1 MLHLRVISPPDQTD
15 ALVRI
20 LEADAGVTHLTVMR
34 GVALDPVGDLVQ
46 ADVAREAGNT
56 VLADVK
62 ALGIVEHGGITLG
75 PVDAVLS
82 DAADRAVRA
91 APGDPSDAVIW
102 EQLLKET
109 REESS
114 LNATF
119 VAFLTIACLLAAI
132 GVATDS
138 PVTVVGAMVV
148 GPEFGP
154 LAALSVALV
163 RRNWRLA
170 RRSMIALAVAF
181 PIAMVVTLGATIV
194 WEHLGWITTEGIID
208 AHNVDFIYEVGPFS
222 LVVALLA
229 GSAGMLSLVT
239 AKSAALIGVFISVTT
254 VPAAGYAVVAATL
267 GQWHRAFESAG
278 QLAVNLVG
286 IVIAGVVVLELRP
299 KAGDERARSAGSS
312 GPSACGPPSNADL
325 RRGRPVPPSA
335 SGRSTSPR

>member
-1 MLHLRVISPPDQTD
+1 VLHLRVISPPEQTD
-15 ALVRI
+15 ALVRV
-20 LEADAGVTHLTVMR
+20 LEADAGVTHLTVAR
-34 GVALDPVGDLVQ
+34 GIAVQPPGDLVQ

-62 ALGIVEHGGITLG
+62 ALGIVGTGGITLE
-75 PVDAVLS
+75 PITTVLS
-82 DAADRAVRA
+82 DAAERAVHA
-91 APGDPSDAVIW
+91 APGDPSDAIVW
-102 EQLLKET
+102 EQLLEET
-109 REESS
+109 HEESS

-119 VAFLTIACLLAAI
+119 VAFLTIACLLASI
-132 GVATDS
+132 GVATNS
-138 PVTVVGAMVV
+138 PVTIVGAMVV

-170 RRSMIALAVAF
+170 RRSILALAVAF
-181 PIAMVVTLGATIV
+181 PVAMVITLGATLV
-194 WEHLGWITTEGIID
+194 WQQLGWITTEGVID

-229 GSAGMLSLVT
+229 GAAGMLSLVT

-254 VPAAGYAVVAATL
+254 VPAAGYAVVAATI

-286 IVIAGVVVLELRP
+286 IVVAGVIVLELRP
-299 KAGDERARSAGSS
+299 RAGDAKGPLGRFKRAIGMRSAL
-312 GPSACGPPSNADL
+312 D
-325 RRGRPVPPSA
+325 R
-335 SGRSTSPR
+335 